1 VTTARALLRRLLR
14 QGRLDPGV
22 PTKAPDEPAAGQRL
36 DEARQRLKQTIP
48 PPEDASRAETAIPP
62 PEDASR
68 AGTAIPPTE
77 DASRAGTAIP
87 PPEGVSPEE
96 KSPPVP

>member
-14 QGRLDPGV
+14 QGRLDPAV
-22 PTKAPDEPAAGQRL
+22 RTKSPQEPAAGQRL

-48 PPEDASRAETAIPP
+48 PPAEENAGRTIPP
-62 PEDASR
+62 PEEK
-68 AGTAIPPTE
+68 AGRTIPPPE
-77 DASRAGTAIP
+77 GNAGRTIP

-96 KSPPVP
+96 ESPPVP